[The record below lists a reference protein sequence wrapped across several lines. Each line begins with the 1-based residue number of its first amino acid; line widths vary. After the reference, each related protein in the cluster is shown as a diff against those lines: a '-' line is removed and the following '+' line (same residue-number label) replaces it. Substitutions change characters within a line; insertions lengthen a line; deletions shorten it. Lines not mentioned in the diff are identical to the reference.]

1 MKLDI
6 TTPDKQLFSGEANLV
21 QLPGLDGLFE
31 VLKDHAPLVAALKK
45 GQIKVELNDGQTEY
59 YDINGG
65 TVEVLLWEQDKRSF
79 PIVRFS

>member
-6 TTPDKQLFSGEANLV
+6 TTPDKQLFSGEATLV

-31 VLKDHAPLVAALKK
+31 VLKDHAPLVAALKQGK
-45 GQIKVELNDGQTEY
+45 IKVQLNDGQTEY

-65 TVEVLLWEQDKRSF
+65 TVEVLKNNILVLAE
-79 PIVRFS
+79 

>member
-6 TTPDKQLFSGEANLV
+6 TTPDKQLFSGEASLV

-31 VLKDHAPLVAALKK
+31 VLKDHVPIVAALKK
-45 GQIKVELNDGQTEY
+45 GKIKVQLNDGQTEY

-65 TVEVLLWEQDKRSF
+65 TVEVLKNNILVLAE
-79 PIVRFS
+79 

>member
-6 TTPDKQLFSGEANLV
+6 TTPDKQLFSGEAILV

-65 TVEVLLWEQDKRSF
+65 TVEVLKNNILVLAE
-79 PIVRFS
+79 

>member
-6 TTPDKQLFSGEANLV
+6 TTPDQQLFSGEASLV

-31 VLKDHAPLVAALKK
+31 ILENHAPLVAALKK
-45 GQIKVELNDGQTEY
+45 GKIKVQTADGDTEF

-65 TVEVLLWEQDKRSF
+65 TAEVLHNNILVLAE
-79 PIVRFS
+79 

>member
-6 TTPDKQLFSGEANLV
+6 TTPDKQLFSGEASLV

-31 VLKDHAPLVAALKK
+31 VLENHAPLVAALKQGK
-45 GQIKVELNDGQTEY
+45 IKVQLNDGQTEY

-65 TVEVLLWEQDKRSF
+65 TVEVLKNNILVLAE
-79 PIVRFS
+79 

>member
-6 TTPDKQLFSGEANLV
+6 TTPDKQLFSGEASLV

-31 VLKDHAPLVAALKK
+31 ILENHAPMVAALKK
-45 GQIKVELNDGQTEY
+45 GKIKVQHDDDSTEF

-65 TVEVLLWEQDKRSF
+65 TAEVLHNNILVLAE
-79 PIVRFS
+79 